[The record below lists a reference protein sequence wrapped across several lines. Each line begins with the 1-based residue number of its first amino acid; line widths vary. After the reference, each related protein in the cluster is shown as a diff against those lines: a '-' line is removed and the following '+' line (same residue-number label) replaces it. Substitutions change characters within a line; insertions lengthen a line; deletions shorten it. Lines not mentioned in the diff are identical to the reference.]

1 MGVSPEIAIFL
12 IRCLGT
18 AGVVIAVSLAV
29 GRLGPVIGG
38 ALAGLPVV
46 LGPGFWVLSG
56 THDVDF
62 VALSAGAA
70 LRAQWVTQIFLLA
83 NIIAATRLSPWVT
96 MVVTGVLWLAGAVP
110 LAGLNVGVPL
120 AWGIYAAITA
130 VCYRIGAGFA
140 PDVPPPQGVAGWRLL
155 ALRGLLAGVLVGAIT
170 LGADLLGA
178 RVAGALMAYPVAFSL
193 IALTLHQ
200 AYGPGVTASALLSML
215 LGTTSLAVF
224 CGLMA
229 LLVAPLPRLPAFA
242 LAVGAAV
249 AATLAVIVIR
259 RWLGLRRQ
267 VA

>member
-1 MGVSPEIAIFL
+1 MGLSPEIAIFL

-56 THDVDF
+56 THDADF

-70 LRAQWVTQIFLLA
+70 LRAQWVTQVFLLA
-83 NIIAATRLSPWVT
+83 NIVAAPRLSPWVT
-96 MVVTGVLWLAGAVP
+96 MAATGALWLAFALP
-110 LAGLNVGVPL
+110 LAGVGVGVPV
-120 AWGIYAAITA
+120 AWAVYAVITV

-140 PDVPPPQGVAGWRLL
+140 PNVPPPQGQAGWRLL
-155 ALRGLLAGVLVGAIT
+155 ALRGVLAGVLVGAIT
-170 LGADLLGA
+170 LAADLLGA
-178 RVAGALMAYPVAFSL
+178 RVSGALMAYPVAFSL

-200 AYGPGVTASALLSML
+200 AYGPGITASALLSML

-224 CGLMA
+224 CGMMA
-229 LLVAPLPRLPAFA
+229 LLIEPLPRVSAFA
-242 LAVGAAV
+242 LAVGLAI
-249 AATLAVIVIR
+249 AATLAVILIR
-259 RWLGLRRQ
+259 RWAGRRRR
-267 VA
+267 A